1 MFGGS
6 PVGVL
11 NRTSN
16 IRSTPYI
23 QPGNIAQTL
32 SVGTQVQVLV
42 RGAGWNL
49 IAHEGKMAGWIVS
62 WLVDPAQASVQPV
75 RQVQPEQAVSE
86 TPILAPPAQEITST
100 PQGVVQLNSN
110 LRVGPMQAILEVIPK
125 GSVVDILSQDSEWY
139 QVRTQTG
146 RVGWVAAWLVQKTK
160 ETNRETALVASVAA
174 SQSIGVVPASIN
186 TAELNTYWLSKINA
200 LRKAQGLREL
210 VVADKLVET
219 AAVWADYM
227 GTQRQLTHA
236 RVDGSSMHDWAETQG
251 IPFAQRYAANG
262 WDTNYF
268 TENIGRHAVYATM
281 QEAKDG
287 LDRILASFISENN
300 GPHYRT
306 VYHEDW
312 NSVGSGFYFD
322 PVGAGKYQ
330 MYAAFHYGSLK

>member
-1 MFGGS
+1 
-6 PVGVL
+6 VD
-11 NRTSN
+11 
-16 IRSTPYI
+16 
-23 QPGNIAQTL
+23 
-32 SVGTQVQVLV
+32 SVVF
-42 RGAGWNL
+42 
-49 IAHEGKMAGWIVS
+49 
-62 WLVDPAQASVQPV
+62 
-75 RQVQPEQAVSE
+75 E